1 MKNKA
6 VVILGPTASG
16 KSALSLKIAK
26 KVKVEIISLDSALIY
41 KDMDIG
47 TAKPTRE
54 ELASVSHHLID
65 ICDPKDSY
73 SAASFR
79 EDCIR
84 LVDEIESVTGK
95 TMAEITKDI
104 VIE

>member
-47 TAKPTRE
+47 TAKPTRQ
-54 ELASVSHHLID
+54 ELDSVPHHLID

-79 EDCIR
+79 ED
-84 LVDEIESVTGK
+84 
-95 TMAEITKDI
+95 
-104 VIE
+104 

>member
-41 KDMDIG
+41 KYMDNG
-47 TAKPTRE
+47 TDKPTKE
-54 ELASVSHHLID
+54 E
-65 ICDPKDSY
+65 
-73 SAASFR
+73 
-79 EDCIR
+79 
-84 LVDEIESVTGK
+84 
-95 TMAEITKDI
+95 
-104 VIE
+104 

>member
-54 ELASVSHHLID
+54 ELASVPHHLI
-65 ICDPKDSY
+65 SR
-73 SAASFR
+73 AWQASHALKPQVLSF
-79 EDCIR
+79 
-84 LVDEIESVTGK
+84 LLS
-95 TMAEITKDI
+95 
-104 VIE
+104 